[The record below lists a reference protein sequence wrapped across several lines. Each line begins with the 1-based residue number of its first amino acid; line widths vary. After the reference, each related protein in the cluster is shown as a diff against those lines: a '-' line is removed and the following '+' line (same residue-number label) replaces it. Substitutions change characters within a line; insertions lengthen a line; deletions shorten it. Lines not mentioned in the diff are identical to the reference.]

1 MKAKKFLFYA
11 IACLLP
17 FVIIALLELSLRI
30 FSYGKVYPLF
40 VPSEQFNQYVQPN
53 PELIKR
59 YFPATENIPRV
70 APDTFLFKHNKE
82 KDTLRIVTMG
92 GSTMAGFPYGRFGSV
107 AGMLKQRI
115 KASQPELEVE
125 IISVAMSSINTYTLL
140 DITDEVIAIEP
151 DIVLI
156 YTGHN
161 EYLGVMGVGSIYAGS
176 GGHASNL
183 LFLKLKEFRLYQLI
197 QNFYHRFV
205 SKKKQTDNLNQQNP
219 IDAQRTVMA
228 QVAKNKAIIYND
240 ETFTAGVHQF
250 EQNLS
255 MILAAFNSAEIP
267 VFLSTLVANE
277 KDQAPFASAAAN
289 RSQTNDKTR
298 LSELSESLKRKST
311 PVRQDDIAIAESAKY
326 ADYFYQLAERFY
338 HSNDVKSA
346 HGYYVKALDYD
357 VLRFRAPSR
366 FNTIIRKLSA
376 DFNVKLVD
384 SYAFMHGQTS
394 DGIIGNSLML
404 EHLHPNKKGYF
415 LLAEAFF
422 QALNKYK
429 VLSSSYVIKTDDAFK
444 TNPLTKADEIYANYK
459 IAQLT
464 SDYPFVDRK
473 KPVPFPKATDPVNS
487 IAISRIKGTSWIE
500 TQKTLLDYYQS
511 SREFERAAN
520 IAGILYDAIPEQTDM
535 ARLASLLY
543 LRADKLPLAK
553 YYALRASA
561 EKPNNTN
568 YRLSLAEVFFKLG
581 DTQRTIEELDQVIK
595 MEPNNKRAKDIRAS
609 VKP

>member
-40 VPSEQFNQYVQPN
+40 VPSEQFSKYVQPN

-59 YFPATENIPRV
+59 YFPAMANAPRV
-70 APDTFLFKHNKE
+70 APDTFLFKQNKAS
-82 KDTLRIVTMG
+82 DTLRIVTMG

-115 KASQPELEVE
+115 KASQPELDVE

-140 DITDEVIAIEP
+140 DITDEVIAIDP

-183 LFLKLKEFRLYQLI
+183 LFLKLKDFRLFQLI
-197 QNFYHRFV
+197 QNIYQSFI
-205 SKKKQTDNLNQQNP
+205 SEQNQNDGLNKQADN
-219 IDAQRTVMA
+219 QRTVMA
-228 QVAKNKAIIYND
+228 QVAENKTIIYND
-240 ETFTAGVHQF
+240 ETFLAGVYQF

-255 MILAAFNSAEIP
+255 MILAAFKSAEIP
-267 VFLSTLVANE
+267 VFISTLVANE
-277 KDQAPFASAAAN
+277 KDQAPFASVVAN
-289 RSQTNDKTR
+289 ATQSNNKTR

-311 PVRQDDIAIAESAKY
+311 PVRQDDIAMAENAKY

-338 HSNDVKSA
+338 HSNDLKSA
-346 HGYYVKALDYD
+346 HGYYIKALDYD

-366 FNTIIRKLSA
+366 FNTIIRKLSD
-376 DFNVKLVD
+376 DFNAKLVD
-384 SYAFMHGQTS
+384 SYTFMHGQAD
-394 DGIIGNSLML
+394 DGMIGNNLML

-415 LLAEAFF
+415 FLAEAFF
-422 QALNKYK
+422 QALNKHK
-429 VLSSSYVIKTDDAFK
+429 VLSSSYVIKTNNALK
-444 TNPLTKADEIYANYK
+444 INPLTEADEIYANYK

-473 KPVPFPKATDPVNS
+473 KPVSFPNATDPVNS
-487 IAISRIKGTSWIE
+487 IVISRIKGTSWIE
-500 TQKTLLDYYQS
+500 TQRNLLDYYQS
-511 SREFERAAN
+511 SRQFERAAN

-543 LRADKLPLAK
+543 LRADELPMAK

-581 DTQRTIEELDQVIK
+581 DTQRAIEELDEVIE

-609 VKP
+609 VMP